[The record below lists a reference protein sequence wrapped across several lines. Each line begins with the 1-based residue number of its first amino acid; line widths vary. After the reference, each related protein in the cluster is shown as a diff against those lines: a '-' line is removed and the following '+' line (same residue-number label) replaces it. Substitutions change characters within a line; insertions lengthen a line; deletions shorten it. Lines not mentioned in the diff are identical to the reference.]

1 MRPSCDT
8 ILQTVANSLMN
19 EHMPAATTE
28 KAQADFGL
36 SALLIGVVSEE
47 LERAAARR
55 IEENGELRRLFSESL
70 AVVEEEGLREKL
82 RQSAEERDGDYRVS
96 VLDKANGHLLGLLIE
111 LHSHVEGLEG
121 EGARRTEEAIWKV
134 LENWT
139 KRREFTANDL
149 FIQVLLASAVEKVL
163 AEEAALSDPERG

>member
-8 ILQTVANSLMN
+8 ILQTVANALMT

-28 KAQADFGL
+28 KAEADFGL
-36 SALLIGVVSEE
+36 SAVLIGVVSEE

-55 IEENGELRRLFSESL
+55 IEENEELRRLFSESL
-70 AVVEEEGLREKL
+70 SVIEDERLREQLKE
-82 RQSAEERDGDYRVS
+82 SAEGEEGDYRVS
-96 VLDKANGHLLGLLIE
+96 ALDKVNGALLEVLIE

-121 EGARRTEEAIWKV
+121 ESARRTEEAIWQV

-139 KRREFTANDL
+139 KRREFTANE
-149 FIQVLLASAVEKVL
+149 VLSTHEHENGHVNRGHC
-163 AEEAALSDPERG
+163 EETG

>member
-1 MRPSCDT
+1 MT
-8 ILQTVANSLMN
+8 
-19 EHMPAATTE
+19 EHMPAATSE

-55 IEENGELRRLFSESL
+55 IEENEELRGLFSESL
-70 AVVEEEGLREKL
+70 AVVEDERLREQL
-82 RQSAEERDGDYRVS
+82 RESAEGEEGDYRVS
-96 VLDKANGHLLGLLIE
+96 ALDKVNGHLLELLIA

-121 EGARRTEEAIWKV
+121 EGARRAEEAIWEV

-139 KRREFTANDL
+139 KRREFTANEL
-149 FIQVLLASAVEKVL
+149 FTQVLLASAVEKVL
-163 AEEAALSDPERG
+163 AEEAALGDPIRG

>member
-1 MRPSCDT
+1 MRPSCDI

-47 LERAAARR
+47 LDRAAARR
-55 IEENGELRRLFSESL
+55 IEENDEVRRLFSESL
-70 AVVEEEGLREKL
+70 AVVEEEGLREQL
-82 RQSAEERDGDYRVS
+82 RRSAEGGERDYRVS
-96 VLDKANGHLLGLLIE
+96 ALDEANGDLLGLLIE

-121 EGARRTEEAIWKV
+121 EGARRAEAAIWQV

-139 KRREFTANDL
+139 KRREFAANEL
-149 FIQVLLASAVEKVL
+149 FIQVLLASAVERVL
-163 AEEAALSDPERG
+163 AEEAALADLAGQ